1 MLIEFNVRPF
11 VAQGYLD
18 LGELY
23 ANNDQ
28 ADSALK
34 TWTKAESMFKEMGM
48 DYYLIKTQ

>member
-34 TWTKAESMFKEMGM
+34 TWTGRINVQRNGNGLLFN
-48 DYYLIKTQ
+48 